1 MSSKVS
7 KETPLMKQYREIKEK
22 YPDSILLFR
31 VGDFYETFHEDAT
44 VTSKVLGIV
53 LTRRGSGINKETKL
67 AGFPHHSLDTYL
79 HKLVKAGHRVAIC
92 EQLENPKLT
101 KTIVKRG
108 VTDLVTPGVALNDEI
123 LIQKKN
129 NFLAAINFSKK
140 NVGIAFLDIST
151 GEFISSEGSFD
162 YCLNLIEN
170 FEPKEILISKADKKL
185 FENKNINEDYFFFV
199 DDWMINFD
207 TSLKKIY
214 NHFDVK
220 TLKGFGISDNSLGV
234 ISASMI
240 LHYLEDSHKK
250 RLVHIKK
257 INPINN
263 KSFLLMDRFTISNL
277 ELVNSKFPGGKSVLD
292 IIDKTS
298 TPMGSRL
305 LRRWLCFP
313 SVDLSEIKFRHDI
326 VEEFSKLS
334 TTNLI
339 EKYNSIIDIERII
352 SKITNYK
359 VNPRELINFKFS
371 LLKVD
376 EIKKELNSNSKNLK
390 ILSKKFKDSNQVVQL
405 IEKNLFDESPV
416 NMNKGNTIKNGIN
429 KSLDNFRDVFNN
441 SKKHLQKILERE
453 IQNTGINSLK
463 ISFNNVFGYYLE
475 VTNAHKHKVPENW
488 IRKQTLVNAERYI
501 TEELKEYESKI
512 LNAEEKIKE
521 IEFIEFNKV
530 LAKLIP
536 HISNLQDIAKIV
548 AYSDCLLSF
557 AETSKAYNYSKPIID
572 ESDNFEVID
581 GRHPVI
587 EHTLE
592 ESKSYIPND
601 IIINKTDQQILM
613 ITGPN
618 MSGKSAIL
626 RQTALISI
634 LAQMGSFV
642 PAKKLKMGFFDKIFT
657 RVGASDNISQG
668 ESTFMMEMLE
678 AASIVNNLSN
688 RSLILLDEI
697 GRGTSTYDGIS
708 IAWAITQFVH
718 DHYTKAKTLF
728 ATHYHELNMMCDKFK
743 RVKNFNI
750 QIKETEKD
758 IIFLRKLIP
767 GGSAHSF
774 GIHVAKMAGM
784 PSEIIKISKNI
795 LKSLEKSHRENK
807 DIQIN
812 ESSEM
817 QLTFFDME
825 NKNYEEFKDELG
837 AIDTDNITPME
848 ALVKLS
854 ELKNKITDEK
864 Q

>member
-44 VTSKVLGIV
+44 ITSKVLGIV

-123 LIQKKN
+123 LNQKKN

-376 EIKKELNSNSKNLK
+376 EIKKELNSKSKNLK
-390 ILSKKFKDSNQVVQL
+390 ILSKKFKGSNQVVQL

-416 NMNKGNTIKNGIN
+416 NINKGNTIKNGIN

-512 LNAEEKIKE
+512 LIAEEKIKE
-521 IEFIEFNKV
+521 IEVIEFNKV

-557 AETSKAYNYSKPIID
+557 SETSKAYNYSKPIID

-601 IIINKTDQQILM
+601 IRINKTDQQILM

-634 LAQMGSFV
+634 LAQIGSFV

-668 ESTFMMEMLE
+668 ESTFMVEMLE

-825 NKNYEEFKDELG
+825 NKNYEEFKDELE

-864 Q
+864 

>member
-1 MSSKVS
+1 
-7 KETPLMKQYREIKEK
+7 MKQYREIKEK

-123 LIQKKN
+123 LNQKKN

-390 ILSKKFKDSNQVVQL
+390 ILSKKFKGSNQVVQL

-416 NMNKGNTIKNGIN
+416 NINKGNTIKNGIN

-512 LNAEEKIKE
+512 LIAEEKIKE
-521 IEFIEFNKV
+521 IEVIEFNKV

-536 HISNLQDIAKIV
+536 HISNLQDIAKVV

-557 AETSKAYNYSKPIID
+557 SETSKAYNYSKPIID

-601 IIINKTDQQILM
+601 IRINKTDQQILM

-634 LAQMGSFV
+634 LAQIGSFV

-668 ESTFMMEMLE
+668 ESTFMVEMLE

-718 DHYTKAKTLF
+718 DHPTKAKTLF

-825 NKNYEEFKDELG
+825 NKNYEEFKDELE

-864 Q
+864 

>member
-1 MSSKVS
+1 
-7 KETPLMKQYREIKEK
+7 MKQYREIKEK

-123 LIQKKN
+123 LNQKKN

-376 EIKKELNSNSKNLK
+376 EIKKELNSISKNLK
-390 ILSKKFKDSNQVVQL
+390 ILSKKFKGSNQVVQL

-416 NMNKGNTIKNGIN
+416 NINKGNTIKNGIN

-512 LNAEEKIKE
+512 LIAEEKIKE
-521 IEFIEFNKV
+521 IEVIEFNKV

-557 AETSKAYNYSKPIID
+557 SETSKAYNYSKPIID

-601 IIINKTDQQILM
+601 IRINKTDQQILM

-668 ESTFMMEMLE
+668 ESTFMVEMLE

-825 NKNYEEFKDELG
+825 NKNYEEFKDELE

-864 Q
+864 

>member
-390 ILSKKFKDSNQVVQL
+390 ILSKKFKESNQVVQL

-416 NMNKGNTIKNGIN
+416 NINKGNTIKNGIN

-512 LNAEEKIKE
+512 LIAEEKIKE
-521 IEFIEFNKV
+521 IEVIEFNKV

-557 AETSKAYNYSKPIID
+557 AEISKAYNYSKPIID

-601 IIINKTDQQILM
+601 IRINKTDQQILM

-668 ESTFMMEMLE
+668 ESTFMVEMLE

-743 RVKNFNI
+743 RVKNFSI

-795 LKSLEKSHRENK
+795 LKSLERSHRENK

-864 Q
+864 

>member
-1 MSSKVS
+1 
-7 KETPLMKQYREIKEK
+7 MKQYREIKEK

-123 LIQKKN
+123 LNQKKN

-313 SVDLSEIKFRHDI
+313 SVDLIEIKFRHDI

-390 ILSKKFKDSNQVVQL
+390 ILSKKFKGSNQVVQL

-416 NMNKGNTIKNGIN
+416 NINKGNTIKNGIN

-475 VTNAHKHKVPENW
+475 VTNAHKLKVPENW

-512 LNAEEKIKE
+512 LIAEEKIKE
-521 IEFIEFNKV
+521 IEVIEFNKV
-530 LAKLIP
+530 LVKLIP

-557 AETSKAYNYSKPIID
+557 SETSKAYNYSKPIID

-601 IIINKTDQQILM
+601 IRINKTDQQILM

-795 LKSLEKSHRENK
+795 LKSLERSHRENK

-825 NKNYEEFKDELG
+825 NKNYEEFKDELE

-864 Q
+864 

>member
-1 MSSKVS
+1 
-7 KETPLMKQYREIKEK
+7 MKQYREIKEK

-108 VTDLVTPGVALNDEI
+108 VKELVTPGVALNDEI
-123 LIQKKN
+123 LNQKKN

-313 SVDLSEIKFRHDI
+313 SVDLIEIKFRHDI

-376 EIKKELNSNSKNLK
+376 EIKKEL
-390 ILSKKFKDSNQVVQL
+390 
-405 IEKNLFDESPV
+405 
-416 NMNKGNTIKNGIN
+416 KG
-429 KSLDNFRDVFNN
+429 
-441 SKKHLQKILERE
+441 
-453 IQNTGINSLK
+453 
-463 ISFNNVFGYYLE
+463 
-475 VTNAHKHKVPENW
+475 
-488 IRKQTLVNAERYI
+488 
-501 TEELKEYESKI
+501 
-512 LNAEEKIKE
+512 
-521 IEFIEFNKV
+521 
-530 LAKLIP
+530 
-536 HISNLQDIAKIV
+536 
-548 AYSDCLLSF
+548 
-557 AETSKAYNYSKPIID
+557 
-572 ESDNFEVID
+572 
-581 GRHPVI
+581 
-587 EHTLE
+587 
-592 ESKSYIPND
+592 
-601 IIINKTDQQILM
+601 
-613 ITGPN
+613 
-618 MSGKSAIL
+618 
-626 RQTALISI
+626 
-634 LAQMGSFV
+634 
-642 PAKKLKMGFFDKIFT
+642 
-657 RVGASDNISQG
+657 
-668 ESTFMMEMLE
+668 
-678 AASIVNNLSN
+678 
-688 RSLILLDEI
+688 
-697 GRGTSTYDGIS
+697 
-708 IAWAITQFVH
+708 
-718 DHYTKAKTLF
+718 
-728 ATHYHELNMMCDKFK
+728 
-743 RVKNFNI
+743 
-750 QIKETEKD
+750 
-758 IIFLRKLIP
+758 
-767 GGSAHSF
+767 
-774 GIHVAKMAGM
+774 
-784 PSEIIKISKNI
+784 
-795 LKSLEKSHRENK
+795 
-807 DIQIN
+807 
-812 ESSEM
+812 
-817 QLTFFDME
+817 
-825 NKNYEEFKDELG
+825 
-837 AIDTDNITPME
+837 
-848 ALVKLS
+848 
-854 ELKNKITDEK
+854 
-864 Q
+864 

>member
-1 MSSKVS
+1 
-7 KETPLMKQYREIKEK
+7 MKQYREIKEK

-123 LIQKKN
+123 LNQKKN

-313 SVDLSEIKFRHDI
+313 SVDLIEIKFRHDI

-390 ILSKKFKDSNQVVQL
+390 ILSKKFKGSNQVVQL

-416 NMNKGNTIKNGIN
+416 NINKGNTIKNGIN

-475 VTNAHKHKVPENW
+475 VTNAHKLKVPENW

-512 LNAEEKIKE
+512 LIAEEKIKE
-521 IEFIEFNKV
+521 IEVIEFNKV

-557 AETSKAYNYSKPIID
+557 SETSKAYNYSKPIID

-601 IIINKTDQQILM
+601 IRINKTDQQILM

-634 LAQMGSFV
+634 LAQIGSFV

-668 ESTFMMEMLE
+668 ESTFMVEMLE

-825 NKNYEEFKDELG
+825 NKNYEEFKDELE

-864 Q
+864 

>member
-44 VTSKVLGIV
+44 ITSKVLGIV

-416 NMNKGNTIKNGIN
+416 NINKGNTIKNGIN

-512 LNAEEKIKE
+512 LIAEEKIKE
-521 IEFIEFNKV
+521 IEVIEFNKV

-601 IIINKTDQQILM
+601 IRINKTDQQILM

-864 Q
+864 

>member
-123 LIQKKN
+123 LNQKKN

-298 TPMGSRL
+298 TAMGSRL

-313 SVDLSEIKFRHDI
+313 SVDLIEIKFRHDI

-390 ILSKKFKDSNQVVQL
+390 ILSKKFKGSNQVVQL

-416 NMNKGNTIKNGIN
+416 NINKGNTIKNGIN

-475 VTNAHKHKVPENW
+475 VTNAHKLKVPENW

-512 LNAEEKIKE
+512 LIAEEKIKE
-521 IEFIEFNKV
+521 IEVIEFNKV
-530 LAKLIP
+530 LVKLIP

-557 AETSKAYNYSKPIID
+557 SETSKAYNYSKPIID

-601 IIINKTDQQILM
+601 IRINKTDQQILM

-634 LAQMGSFV
+634 LAQIGSFV

-668 ESTFMMEMLE
+668 ESTFMVEMLE

-795 LKSLEKSHRENK
+795 LKSLERSHRENK

-825 NKNYEEFKDELG
+825 NKNYEEFKDELE

-864 Q
+864 

>member
-123 LIQKKN
+123 LNQKKN

-416 NMNKGNTIKNGIN
+416 NINKGNTIKNGIN

-512 LNAEEKIKE
+512 LIAEEKIKE
-521 IEFIEFNKV
+521 IEIIEFNKV

-601 IIINKTDQQILM
+601 IRINKTDQQILM

-668 ESTFMMEMLE
+668 ESTFMVEMLE

-864 Q
+864 

>member
-129 NFLAAINFSKK
+129 NFLSAINFSKK

-416 NMNKGNTIKNGIN
+416 NINKGNTIKNGIN

-512 LNAEEKIKE
+512 LIAEEKIKE
-521 IEFIEFNKV
+521 IEVIEFNKV

-601 IIINKTDQQILM
+601 IRINKTDQQILM

-812 ESSEM
+812 ESSKM

-864 Q
+864 

>member
-1 MSSKVS
+1 
-7 KETPLMKQYREIKEK
+7 MKQYREIKEK

-123 LIQKKN
+123 LNQKKN

-390 ILSKKFKDSNQVVQL
+390 ILSKKFKGSNQVVQL

-416 NMNKGNTIKNGIN
+416 NINKGNTIKNGIN

-512 LNAEEKIKE
+512 LIAEEKIKE
-521 IEFIEFNKV
+521 IEVIEFNKV

-557 AETSKAYNYSKPIID
+557 SETSKAYNYSKPIID

-601 IIINKTDQQILM
+601 IRINKTDQQILM

-668 ESTFMMEMLE
+668 ESTFMVEMLE

-795 LKSLEKSHRENK
+795 LKSLEKSHGENK

-817 QLTFFDME
+817 QLTFFGME
-825 NKNYEEFKDELG
+825 NKNYEEFKDELE

-864 Q
+864 

>member
-1 MSSKVS
+1 
-7 KETPLMKQYREIKEK
+7 MKQYREIKEK

-123 LIQKKN
+123 LNQKKN

-298 TPMGSRL
+298 TAMGSRL

-313 SVDLSEIKFRHDI
+313 SVDLIEIKFRHDI

-390 ILSKKFKDSNQVVQL
+390 ILSKKFKGSNQVVQL

-416 NMNKGNTIKNGIN
+416 NINKGNTIKNGIN

-512 LNAEEKIKE
+512 LIAEEKIKE
-521 IEFIEFNKV
+521 IEVIEFNKV

-557 AETSKAYNYSKPIID
+557 SETSKAYNYSKPIID

-601 IIINKTDQQILM
+601 IRINKTDQQILM

-634 LAQMGSFV
+634 LAQIGSFV

-668 ESTFMMEMLE
+668 ESTFMVEMLE

-795 LKSLEKSHRENK
+795 LKSLERSHRENK

-825 NKNYEEFKDELG
+825 NKNYEEFKDELE

-864 Q
+864 

>member
-123 LIQKKN
+123 LNQKKN

-390 ILSKKFKDSNQVVQL
+390 ILSKKFKGSNQVVQL

-416 NMNKGNTIKNGIN
+416 NINKGNTIKNGIN

-512 LNAEEKIKE
+512 LIAEEKIKE
-521 IEFIEFNKV
+521 IEVIEFNKV

-557 AETSKAYNYSKPIID
+557 SETSKAYNYSKPIID

-601 IIINKTDQQILM
+601 IRINKTDQQILM

-718 DHYTKAKTLF
+718 DHSTKAKTLF

-795 LKSLEKSHRENK
+795 LKSLEKSHEENK

-825 NKNYEEFKDELG
+825 NKNYEEFKDELE

-864 Q
+864 

>member
-1 MSSKVS
+1 
-7 KETPLMKQYREIKEK
+7 MKQYREIKEK

-123 LIQKKN
+123 LNQKKN

-298 TPMGSRL
+298 TAMGSRL

-313 SVDLSEIKFRHDI
+313 SVDLIEIKFRHDI

-390 ILSKKFKDSNQVVQL
+390 ILSKKFKGSNQVVQL

-416 NMNKGNTIKNGIN
+416 NINKGNTIKNGIN

-475 VTNAHKHKVPENW
+475 VTNAHKLKVPENW

-512 LNAEEKIKE
+512 LIAEEKIKE
-521 IEFIEFNKV
+521 IELIEFNKV

-557 AETSKAYNYSKPIID
+557 SETSKAYNYSKPIID

-601 IIINKTDQQILM
+601 IRINKTDQQILM

-634 LAQMGSFV
+634 LAQIGSFV

-668 ESTFMMEMLE
+668 ESTFMVEMLE

-795 LKSLEKSHRENK
+795 LKSLERSHRENK

-825 NKNYEEFKDELG
+825 NKNYEEFKDELE

-864 Q
+864 

>member
-1 MSSKVS
+1 
-7 KETPLMKQYREIKEK
+7 MKQYREIKEK

-123 LIQKKN
+123 LNQKKN

-390 ILSKKFKDSNQVVQL
+390 ILSKKFKGSNQVVQL

-416 NMNKGNTIKNGIN
+416 NINKGNTIKNGIN

-453 IQNTGINSLK
+453 IQNTAINSLK
-463 ISFNNVFGYYLE
+463 ISFNIVFGYYLE
-475 VTNAHKHKVPENW
+475 VTNAHKLKVPENW

-512 LNAEEKIKE
+512 LIAEEKIKE
-521 IEFIEFNKV
+521 IEVIEFNKV
-530 LAKLIP
+530 LVKLIP

-557 AETSKAYNYSKPIID
+557 SETSKAYNYSKPIID

-601 IIINKTDQQILM
+601 IRINKTDQQILM

-634 LAQMGSFV
+634 LAQIGSFV

-668 ESTFMMEMLE
+668 ESTFMVEMLE

-795 LKSLEKSHRENK
+795 LKSLERSHRENK

-825 NKNYEEFKDELG
+825 NKNYEEFKDELE

-864 Q
+864 

>member
-123 LIQKKN
+123 LNQKKN

-390 ILSKKFKDSNQVVQL
+390 ILSKKFKGSNQVVQL

-416 NMNKGNTIKNGIN
+416 NVNKGNTIKNGIN

-475 VTNAHKHKVPENW
+475 VTNVHKDKVPENW

-512 LNAEEKIKE
+512 LIAEEKIKE
-521 IEFIEFNKV
+521 IEVIEFNKV

-557 AETSKAYNYSKPIID
+557 SETSKAYNYSKPIID

-601 IIINKTDQQILM
+601 IRINKTDQQILM

-668 ESTFMMEMLE
+668 ESTFMVEMLE

-795 LKSLEKSHRENK
+795 LKSLEKSHEENK

-825 NKNYEEFKDELG
+825 NKNYEEFKDELE

-864 Q
+864 

>member
-390 ILSKKFKDSNQVVQL
+390 ILSKKFKGSNQVVQL

-416 NMNKGNTIKNGIN
+416 NINKGNTIKNGIN

-512 LNAEEKIKE
+512 LIAEEKIKE
-521 IEFIEFNKV
+521 IEVIEFNKV

-601 IIINKTDQQILM
+601 IRINKTDQQILM

-864 Q
+864 

>member
-390 ILSKKFKDSNQVVQL
+390 ILSKKFKESNQVVQL

-416 NMNKGNTIKNGIN
+416 NINKGNTIKNGIN

-512 LNAEEKIKE
+512 LIAEEKIKE
-521 IEFIEFNKV
+521 IEVIEFNKV

-601 IIINKTDQQILM
+601 IRINKTDQQILM

-743 RVKNFNI
+743 RVKNFSI

-864 Q
+864 

>member
-1 MSSKVS
+1 
-7 KETPLMKQYREIKEK
+7 MKQYREIKEK

-123 LIQKKN
+123 LNQKKN

-390 ILSKKFKDSNQVVQL
+390 ILSKKFKESNQVVQL

-416 NMNKGNTIKNGIN
+416 NINKGNTIKNGIN

-512 LNAEEKIKE
+512 LIAEEKIKE
-521 IEFIEFNKV
+521 IEVIEFNKV

-557 AETSKAYNYSKPIID
+557 SETSKAYNYSKPIID

-601 IIINKTDQQILM
+601 IRINKTDQQILM

-668 ESTFMMEMLE
+668 ESTFMVEMLE

-743 RVKNFNI
+743 RVKNFSI

-864 Q
+864 

>member
-1 MSSKVS
+1 
-7 KETPLMKQYREIKEK
+7 MKQYREIKEK

-123 LIQKKN
+123 LNQKKN

-313 SVDLSEIKFRHDI
+313 SVDLIEIKFRHDI

-390 ILSKKFKDSNQVVQL
+390 ILSKKFKGSNQVVQL

-416 NMNKGNTIKNGIN
+416 NINKGNTIKNGIN

-512 LNAEEKIKE
+512 LIAEEKIKE
-521 IEFIEFNKV
+521 IEVIEFNKV
-530 LAKLIP
+530 LVKLIP

-557 AETSKAYNYSKPIID
+557 SETSKAYNYSKPIID

-601 IIINKTDQQILM
+601 IRINKTDQQILM

-634 LAQMGSFV
+634 LAQIGSFV

-668 ESTFMMEMLE
+668 ESTFMVEMLE

-795 LKSLEKSHRENK
+795 LKSLERSHRENK

-825 NKNYEEFKDELG
+825 NKNYEEFKDELE

-864 Q
+864 

>member
-123 LIQKKN
+123 LNQKKN

-257 INPINN
+257 INPIDN

-390 ILSKKFKDSNQVVQL
+390 ILSKKFKGSNQVVQL

-416 NMNKGNTIKNGIN
+416 NINKGNTIKNGIN

-475 VTNAHKHKVPENW
+475 VTNAHKLKVPENW

-512 LNAEEKIKE
+512 LIAEEKIKE
-521 IEFIEFNKV
+521 IEVIEFNKV
-530 LAKLIP
+530 LVKLIP

-557 AETSKAYNYSKPIID
+557 SETSKAYNYSKPIID

-601 IIINKTDQQILM
+601 IRINKTDQQILM

-642 PAKKLKMGFFDKIFT
+642 PAKKLKMGFLDKIFT

-668 ESTFMMEMLE
+668 ESTFMVEMLE
-678 AASIVNNLSN
+678 AASIVNNLSD

-718 DHYTKAKTLF
+718 DHSTKAKTLF

-817 QLTFFDME
+817 QLTFFGME

-864 Q
+864 

>member
-1 MSSKVS
+1 LSSKVS

-123 LIQKKN
+123 LNQKKN

-359 VNPRELINFKFS
+359 VNPRELINFKFT

-390 ILSKKFKDSNQVVQL
+390 ILSKKFKGSNQVVQL

-416 NMNKGNTIKNGIN
+416 NINKGNTIKNGIN

-512 LNAEEKIKE
+512 LIAEEKIKE
-521 IEFIEFNKV
+521 IEVIEFNKV

-557 AETSKAYNYSKPIID
+557 SETSKAYNYSKPIID

-601 IIINKTDQQILM
+601 IRINKTDQQILM

-668 ESTFMMEMLE
+668 ESTFMVEMLE

-825 NKNYEEFKDELG
+825 NKNYEEFKDELE

-864 Q
+864 

>member
-1 MSSKVS
+1 MSSNVS

-123 LIQKKN
+123 LNQKKN

-390 ILSKKFKDSNQVVQL
+390 ILSKKFKGSNQVVQL

-416 NMNKGNTIKNGIN
+416 NINKGNTIKNGIN

-512 LNAEEKIKE
+512 LIAEEKIKE
-521 IEFIEFNKV
+521 IEVIEFNKV

-557 AETSKAYNYSKPIID
+557 SETSKAYNYSKPIID

-601 IIINKTDQQILM
+601 IRINKTDQQILM
-613 ITGPN
+613 ITGQN

-634 LAQMGSFV
+634 LAQIGSFV

-668 ESTFMMEMLE
+668 ESTFMVEMLE

-795 LKSLEKSHRENK
+795 LKSLERSHRENK

-825 NKNYEEFKDELG
+825 NKNYEEFKDELE

-864 Q
+864 

>member
-123 LIQKKN
+123 LNQKKN

-390 ILSKKFKDSNQVVQL
+390 ILSKKFKGSNQVVQL

-416 NMNKGNTIKNGIN
+416 NINKGNTIKNGIN

-512 LNAEEKIKE
+512 LIAEEKIKE
-521 IEFIEFNKV
+521 IEVIEFNKV

-557 AETSKAYNYSKPIID
+557 SETSKAYNYSKPIID

-601 IIINKTDQQILM
+601 IRINKTDQQILM

-634 LAQMGSFV
+634 LAQIGSFV

-668 ESTFMMEMLE
+668 ESTFMVEMLE

-795 LKSLEKSHRENK
+795 LKSLERSHRENK

-825 NKNYEEFKDELG
+825 NKNYEEFKDELE

-864 Q
+864 

>member
-1 MSSKVS
+1 
-7 KETPLMKQYREIKEK
+7 MKQYREIKEK

-416 NMNKGNTIKNGIN
+416 NINKGNTIKNGIN

-512 LNAEEKIKE
+512 LIAEEKIKE
-521 IEFIEFNKV
+521 IEVIEFNKV

-557 AETSKAYNYSKPIID
+557 SETSKAYNYSKPIID

-601 IIINKTDQQILM
+601 IRINKTDQQILM

-825 NKNYEEFKDELG
+825 NKNYEEFKDELE

-864 Q
+864 

>member
-1 MSSKVS
+1 
-7 KETPLMKQYREIKEK
+7 MKQYREIKEK

-108 VTDLVTPGVALNDEI
+108 ITDLVTPGVALNDEI
-123 LIQKKN
+123 LNQKKN

-376 EIKKELNSNSKNLK
+376 EIKKELNSKSKNLK
-390 ILSKKFKDSNQVVQL
+390 ILSKKFKGSNQVVQL

-416 NMNKGNTIKNGIN
+416 NINKGNTIKNGIN

-512 LNAEEKIKE
+512 LIAEEKIKE
-521 IEFIEFNKV
+521 IEVIEFNKV

-557 AETSKAYNYSKPIID
+557 SETSKAYNYSKPIID

-601 IIINKTDQQILM
+601 IRINKTDQQILM

-668 ESTFMMEMLE
+668 ESTFMVEMLE

-825 NKNYEEFKDELG
+825 NKNYEEFKDELE

-864 Q
+864 

>member
-1 MSSKVS
+1 
-7 KETPLMKQYREIKEK
+7 MKQYREIKEK

-123 LIQKKN
+123 LNQKKN

-390 ILSKKFKDSNQVVQL
+390 ILSKKFKGSNQVVQL

-416 NMNKGNTIKNGIN
+416 NINKGNTIKNGIN

-475 VTNAHKHKVPENW
+475 VTNAHKLKVPENW

-512 LNAEEKIKE
+512 LIAEEKIKE
-521 IEFIEFNKV
+521 IEVIEFNKV

-557 AETSKAYNYSKPIID
+557 SETSKAYNYSKPIID

-601 IIINKTDQQILM
+601 IRINKTDQQILM

-668 ESTFMMEMLE
+668 ESTFMVEMLE

-825 NKNYEEFKDELG
+825 NKNYEEFKDELE

-864 Q
+864 

>member
-416 NMNKGNTIKNGIN
+416 NINKGNTIKNGIN

-512 LNAEEKIKE
+512 LIAEEKIKE
-521 IEFIEFNKV
+521 IEVIEFNKV

-601 IIINKTDQQILM
+601 IRINKTDQQILM

-864 Q
+864 

>member
-123 LIQKKN
+123 LNQKKN

-313 SVDLSEIKFRHDI
+313 SVDLIEIKFRHDI

-390 ILSKKFKDSNQVVQL
+390 ILSKKFKGSNQVVQL

-416 NMNKGNTIKNGIN
+416 NINKGNTIKNGIN

-475 VTNAHKHKVPENW
+475 VTNAHKLKVPENW

-512 LNAEEKIKE
+512 LIAEEKIKE
-521 IEFIEFNKV
+521 IEVIEFNKV
-530 LAKLIP
+530 LVKLIP

-557 AETSKAYNYSKPIID
+557 SETSKAYNYSKPIID

-601 IIINKTDQQILM
+601 IRINKTDQQILM

-634 LAQMGSFV
+634 LAQIGSFV

-668 ESTFMMEMLE
+668 ESTFMVEMLE

-743 RVKNFNI
+743 RVKNFSI

-795 LKSLEKSHRENK
+795 LKSLERSHRENK

-825 NKNYEEFKDELG
+825 NKNYEEFKDELE

-864 Q
+864 

>member
-1 MSSKVS
+1 
-7 KETPLMKQYREIKEK
+7 MKQYREIKEK

-123 LIQKKN
+123 LNQKKN

-390 ILSKKFKDSNQVVQL
+390 ILSKKFKGSNQVVQL

-416 NMNKGNTIKNGIN
+416 NINKGNTIKNGIN

-463 ISFNNVFGYYLE
+463 ISFNNVFGYFLE
-475 VTNAHKHKVPENW
+475 VTNAHKLKVPENW

-512 LNAEEKIKE
+512 LIAEEKIKE
-521 IEFIEFNKV
+521 IEVIEFNKV
-530 LAKLIP
+530 LVKLIP

-557 AETSKAYNYSKPIID
+557 SETSKAYNYSKPIID

-601 IIINKTDQQILM
+601 IRINKTDQQILM

-634 LAQMGSFV
+634 LAQIGSFV

-668 ESTFMMEMLE
+668 ESTFMVEMLE
-678 AASIVNNLSN
+678 AASIVNNLSD

-795 LKSLEKSHRENK
+795 LKSLERSHRENK

-825 NKNYEEFKDELG
+825 NKNYEEFKDELE

-864 Q
+864 

>member
-257 INPINN
+257 INPINS

-416 NMNKGNTIKNGIN
+416 NINKGNTIKNGIN

-512 LNAEEKIKE
+512 LIAEEKIKE
-521 IEFIEFNKV
+521 IEVIEFNKV

-601 IIINKTDQQILM
+601 IRINKTDQQILM

-825 NKNYEEFKDELG
+825 NKNYEEFKDELE

-864 Q
+864 

>member
-123 LIQKKN
+123 LNQKKN

-376 EIKKELNSNSKNLK
+376 EIKKELNSKSKNLK
-390 ILSKKFKDSNQVVQL
+390 ILSKKFKGSNQVVQL

-416 NMNKGNTIKNGIN
+416 NINKGNTIKNGIN

-512 LNAEEKIKE
+512 LIAEEKIKE
-521 IEFIEFNKV
+521 IEVIEFNKV
-530 LAKLIP
+530 LTKLIP
-536 HISNLQDIAKIV
+536 HISNLQDIAKVV

-557 AETSKAYNYSKPIID
+557 SETSKAYNYSKPIID

-601 IIINKTDQQILM
+601 IRINKTDQQILM

-668 ESTFMMEMLE
+668 ESTFMVEMLE

-825 NKNYEEFKDELG
+825 NKNYEEFKDELE

-864 Q
+864 

>member
-1 MSSKVS
+1 LSSKVS

-31 VGDFYETFHEDAT
+31 VGDFYETFHEDAIT
-44 VTSKVLGIV
+44 TSKVLGIV
-53 LTRRGSGINKETKL
+53 LTKRGSGVNKETKL

-108 VTDLVTPGVALNDEI
+108 VTDLITPGVALNDEI
-123 LIQKKN
+123 LDQKKN
-129 NFLAAINFSKK
+129 NFLAAINFNKK

-151 GEFISSEGSFD
+151 GEFILSEGSFD

-170 FEPKEILISKADKKL
+170 FDPKEILISKGDNKF
-185 FENKNINEDYFFFV
+185 FENKNISEEYFFFV
-199 DDWMINFD
+199 DDWMINLD
-207 TSLKKIY
+207 TSLKKVY

-250 RLVHIKK
+250 HLTHISK
-257 INPINN
+257 INPIDN

-292 IIDKTS
+292 IIDKTM

-313 SVDLSEIKFRHDI
+313 SIDLNEIQFRYDI
-326 VEEFSKLS
+326 VEELVKLS
-334 TTNLI
+334 NTNLV
-339 EKYNSIIDIERII
+339 EKYNSIIDIERVV

-359 VNPRELINFKFS
+359 VNPRELVSFKLS

-376 EIKKELNSNSKNLK
+376 EIKKELNRALKNLK
-390 ILSKKFKDSNQVVQL
+390 LLSKKFKDSNKVVQL
-405 IEKNLFDESPV
+405 IEKNLFEESPV
-416 NMNKGNTIKNGIN
+416 NINKGNTIKNGIN
-429 KSLDNFRDVFNN
+429 KDLDNFRDVFNN
-441 SKKHLQKILERE
+441 SKMHLQKILERE
-453 IQNTGINSLK
+453 IEKTGITSLK

-475 VTNAHKHKVPENW
+475 VTNVHKDKVPENW

-512 LNAEEKIKE
+512 LIAEEKIKE
-521 IEFIEFNKV
+521 IEIVEYNKV
-530 LAKLIP
+530 IDKLIP
-536 HISNLQDIAKIV
+536 HIGDLQDIAKII

-557 AETSKAYNYSKPIID
+557 SEISKTYNYSKPIID
-572 ESDNFEVID
+572 ESNNFEVID
-581 GRHPVI
+581 SRHPVI

-601 IIINKTDQQILM
+601 IRINKTDQQILM

-634 LAQMGSFV
+634 LAQIGSFV

-668 ESTFMMEMLE
+668 ESTFMVEMLE
-678 AASIVNNLSN
+678 AASIVNNLSD

-708 IAWAITQFVH
+708 IAWAITQFIH
-718 DHYTKAKTLF
+718 DHPKKAKTLF

-750 QIKETEKD
+750 QIKETGKD

-795 LKSLEKSHRENK
+795 LKSLEKSHSENK
-807 DIQIN
+807 DIQID

-817 QLTFFDME
+817 QLTFFDMD
-825 NKNYEEFKDELG
+825 NKNYEEFKDELES
-837 AIDTDNITPME
+837 IDTDNITPME

-864 Q
+864 

>member
-123 LIQKKN
+123 LNQKKN

-390 ILSKKFKDSNQVVQL
+390 ILSKKFKGSNQVVQL

-416 NMNKGNTIKNGIN
+416 NINKGNTIKNGIN

-512 LNAEEKIKE
+512 LIAEEKIKE
-521 IEFIEFNKV
+521 IEVIEFNKV

-601 IIINKTDQQILM
+601 IRINKTDQQILM

-634 LAQMGSFV
+634 LAQIGSFV

-825 NKNYEEFKDELG
+825 NKNYEEFKDELE

-864 Q
+864 

>member
-44 VTSKVLGIV
+44 ITSKVLGIV

-416 NMNKGNTIKNGIN
+416 NINKGNTIKNGIN

-512 LNAEEKIKE
+512 LIAEEKIKE
-521 IEFIEFNKV
+521 IEVIEFNKV

-601 IIINKTDQQILM
+601 IRINKTDQQILM

-668 ESTFMMEMLE
+668 ESTFMVEMLE

-825 NKNYEEFKDELG
+825 NKNYEEFKDELE

-864 Q
+864 

>member
-1 MSSKVS
+1 
-7 KETPLMKQYREIKEK
+7 MKQYREIKEK

-123 LIQKKN
+123 LNQKKN

-416 NMNKGNTIKNGIN
+416 NINKGNTIKNGIN

-512 LNAEEKIKE
+512 LIAEEKIKE
-521 IEFIEFNKV
+521 IEVIEFNKV

-557 AETSKAYNYSKPIID
+557 SETSKAYNYSKPIID

-601 IIINKTDQQILM
+601 IRINKTDQQILM

-864 Q
+864 

>member
-1 MSSKVS
+1 
-7 KETPLMKQYREIKEK
+7 MKQYREIKEK

-108 VTDLVTPGVALNDEI
+108 ITDLVTPGVALNDEI
-123 LIQKKN
+123 LNQKKN

-376 EIKKELNSNSKNLK
+376 EIKKELNSKSKNLK
-390 ILSKKFKDSNQVVQL
+390 ILSKKFKGSNQVVQL

-416 NMNKGNTIKNGIN
+416 NINKGNTIKNGIN

-512 LNAEEKIKE
+512 LIAEEKIKE
-521 IEFIEFNKV
+521 IEVIEFNKV

-557 AETSKAYNYSKPIID
+557 SETSKAYNYSKPIID

-601 IIINKTDQQILM
+601 IRINKTDQQILM

-668 ESTFMMEMLE
+668 ESTFMVEMLE

-697 GRGTSTYDGIS
+697 GSGTSTYDGIS
-708 IAWAITQFVH
+708 IAWAITQFLH

-825 NKNYEEFKDELG
+825 NKNYEEFKDELE

-864 Q
+864 

>member
-416 NMNKGNTIKNGIN
+416 NINKGNTIKNGIN

-512 LNAEEKIKE
+512 LIAEEKIKE
-521 IEFIEFNKV
+521 IEVIEFNKV

-601 IIINKTDQQILM
+601 IRINKTDQQILM

-812 ESSEM
+812 ESSKM

-864 Q
+864 